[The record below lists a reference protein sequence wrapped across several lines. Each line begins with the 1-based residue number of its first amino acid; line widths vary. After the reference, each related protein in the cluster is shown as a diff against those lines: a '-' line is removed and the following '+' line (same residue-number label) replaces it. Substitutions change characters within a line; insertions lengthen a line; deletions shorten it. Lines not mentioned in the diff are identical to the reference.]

1 MDTKSDATPS
11 SNGAAPRTWPRAQLQ
26 ELSRPAQVG
35 ESDQL
40 TGEDLAYVKD
50 ARFLIRRRLGGGI
63 SAWLPWLSVAVAGG
77 LVWWASWAELEEVT
91 RGTGKVI
98 PSQSVQLIQSLE
110 GGLVEEIYVK
120 EGQIVEKDQPL
131 LRIRDAIFASNYNE
145 NLAKRQVLEARL
157 CRLAAEAEGFKAELQ
172 FPEGM
177 RPDLIELERN
187 LYEKRKK
194 DYVTTKASLETRLKL
209 AKEQEA
215 LLKDGTKSRAVSA
228 VELIRATQEKEQLD
242 GQSRTLDTSSQ
253 REAMEHYHQ
262 DKGDLDALVQALMRD
277 KDRLDRTLIRA
288 PVRGTVNKIYI
299 NTVGRVIGSAVDIMD
314 IVPADD
320 TLLIEANVRPA
331 DIAFIHPGQ
340 DAMVKFT
347 AYDFAIYGG
356 LKGKLEHISV
366 DTIAGEKTGAK
377 GENKNNNN
385 QNESFYQIKVRT
397 AKNSLGKDRNGKELE
412 IIPGMV
418 AEVDILTGKKTVL
431 TYLLKPIN
439 RARMRAF
446 RER

>member
-1 MDTKSDATPS
+1 M
-11 SNGAAPRTWPRAQLQ
+11 R
-26 ELSRPAQVG
+26 ELSHPAQVG
-35 ESDQL
+35 ANDQL

-50 ARFLIRRRLGGGI
+50 ARHLIRRRLGGGI
-63 SAWLPWLSVAVAGG
+63 SGWLPWLSLALAGG
-77 LVWWASWAELEEVT
+77 LIWWASWAEIEEVT
-91 RGTGKVI
+91 RGVGKVI

-120 EGQIVEKDQPL
+120 EGQIVDKDQPL

-157 CRLAAEAEGFKAELQ
+157 CRLAAEAEGFKAELK
-172 FPEGM
+172 FPEGI
-177 RPDLIELERN
+177 RPDLVDLERS

-209 AKEQEA
+209 AREQEA

-228 VELIRATQEKEQLD
+228 VELIRATQEVEQLD

-262 DKGDLDALVQALMRD
+262 DRGDHDALVQALMRD

-314 IVPADD
+314 IVPTDD

-356 LKGKLEHISV
+356 LKGKLERISV
-366 DTIAGEKTGAK
+366 DTIAGEKTGTK

-397 AKNSLGKDRNGKELE
+397 AQNSLGKDRTGKELE

-418 AEVDILTGKKTVL
+418 AEVDVLTGKKTVL